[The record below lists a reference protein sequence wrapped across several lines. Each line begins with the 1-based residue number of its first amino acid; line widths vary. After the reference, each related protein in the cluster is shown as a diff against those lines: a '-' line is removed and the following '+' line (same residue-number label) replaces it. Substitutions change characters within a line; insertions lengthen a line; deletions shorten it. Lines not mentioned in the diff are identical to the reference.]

1 MKHLSLTTKLSLLLI
16 VIIAISS
23 ALLGFY
29 FDTFLKENYFQTT
42 QKRMYHGYHR
52 LATDLTNIT
61 GELSKGTD
69 FIQNDES
76 ILASI
81 DLINNYQD
89 KMHYNAILL
98 DEEKKSIAL
107 LLLSKVKLSFK
118 HDIALYDRNQE
129 LVTYVIQGDNGYYLN
144 FISYENG
151 RKVLYSKHE
160 FDAHYTKRDF
170 LEHTL
175 IPFKHIAYYRDDQL
189 INSDVITY
197 HFFRNEI
204 YIKSHRSIF
213 DQKDKKV
220 LAHIEISHQLG
231 TAYLRQLSDNL
242 NMTISLSRDHKQYA
256 RYATPL
262 LNNEALEK
270 MHIHQTDEAYYGAAS
285 LETRE
290 GPVYLIATLNKAL
303 LKSALDENRRKV
315 VLFLLFITISVLL
328 LLRFL
333 FSRALSRPLDTLM
346 EQIKKIE
353 TGDYSFS
360 RIVKTGDELETI
372 SKNMRQL
379 ATTVQERESAL
390 QTSQENLEYLSY
402 HDALTDLPNRRL
414 FGQRLDH
421 AIELSKRNG
430 TKAGVMFLDLDHFK
444 QTNDTLGH
452 DVGDELLQVVSKR
465 VQNGLRKTDT
475 LARIGGD
482 EFMILIEEAHDID
495 EIATVVQKLL
505 GDFRMPFTCAE
516 HKINITASIG
526 VAVYPDDGQDSM
538 TLIKNADLAMYKSK
552 EKGRN
557 RHTFFSKRLSD
568 FLEERTRHTR
578 ALNNAI
584 KNTDEFFLL
593 YQPKV
598 SLRNAR
604 TTAVEALIR
613 WNSPELGFVPPERFI
628 TLAEET
634 QLIIPIGEWVL
645 KQACHDFVRLID
657 EGVALEHISINVSSI
672 QLIHSDITVA
682 LRRVIA
688 ETGIAPEQI
697 ELEITES
704 YIATNTLKVMQTL
717 HDIRAMNINL
727 AIDDFGTGYS
737 SMSYLQKL
745 PVTRLKI
752 DRTFIEDLPDSREH
766 IALAKAII
774 ALGKTFDLEITA
786 EGIQTV
792 EQEIFLKDEGCDEGQ
807 GFLYAQPLDI
817 DALKTFYF
825 AHNK

>member
-16 VIIAISS
+16 VIIALSS

-52 LATDLTNIT
+52 LASDLTTVT

-69 FIQNDES
+69 FIRRDES

-98 DEEKKSIAL
+98 DEEKKSIAQL
-107 LLLSKVKLSFK
+107 LLTKVKLSFK

-129 LVTYVIQGDNGYYLN
+129 LVTYVIQGDDGYHLN
-144 FISYENG
+144 FISYEDG
-151 RKVLYSKHE
+151 RRVLYSRHE
-160 FDAHYTKRDF
+160 SDALYTKRAF
-170 LEHTL
+170 QENRQ
-175 IPFKHIAYYRDDQL
+175 IPYKHIAYYRDDQL
-189 INSDVITY
+189 IQNDVITY
-197 HFFRNEI
+197 HLFGEEI
-204 YIKSHRSIF
+204 FIKSHRSIS
-213 DQKDKKV
+213 DPKDKKV
-220 LAHIEISHQLG
+220 LAHIEISHQFG

-242 NMTISLSRDHKQYA
+242 NMTISLSRDRTYA

-262 LNNEALEK
+262 LDNGALEK
-270 MHIHQTDEAYYGAAS
+270 MHIRQTDEAYYGAAS

-290 GPVYLIATLNKAL
+290 GPAYLIATLNKAL
-303 LKSALDENRRKV
+303 LKSALDENRRKL
-315 VLFLLFITISVLL
+315 VLFLLFGTISVLL

-333 FSRALSRPLDTLM
+333 FTRALSRPLETLM

-360 RIVKTGDELETI
+360 GLVKTGDELETI
-372 SKNMRQL
+372 SENMRQL

-465 VQNGLRKTDT
+465 LQDGLRKTDT

-482 EFMILIEEAHDID
+482 EFMILIEETNDID

-505 GDFRMPFTCAE
+505 GDFQMPFVCGE

-526 VAVYPDDGQDSM
+526 VAVYPDDGHDTM

-578 ALNNAI
+578 ALNSAI
-584 KNTDEFFLL
+584 KNTDEFSLL

-598 SLRNAR
+598 SLRNGR

-613 WNSPELGFVPPERFI
+613 WNSPELGNVPPERFI
-628 TLAEET
+628 ALAEET

-645 KQACHDFVRLID
+645 KQACRDFVRLIN
-657 EGVALEHISINVSSI
+657 EGIALEHVSINVSSI
-672 QLIHSDITVA
+672 QLINSDITVM

-688 ETGIAPEQI
+688 ETGIAPQQI

-704 YIATNTLKVMQTL
+704 YIATNTQKVMQTL
-717 HDIRAMNINL
+717 HKIRAMNINL

-766 IALAKAII
+766 IALTKAII
-774 ALGKTFDLEITA
+774 ALGKTFDLAITA
-786 EGIQTV
+786 EGVQTT
-792 EQEIFLKDEGCDEGQ
+792 EQETFLKNEGCDEGQ
-807 GFLYAQPLDI
+807 GFLYAHPI
-817 DALKTFYF
+817 DFEALKAFCSGT
-825 AHNK
+825 